1 MRRIGAVDATVSDM
15 RANVGNPTETL
26 VNVDYIAKLLL
37 KSPDTIYRMARSGA
51 IPAFKVG
58 GEWRFFESKVIAHF
72 TAPPEMWAQ
81 SERSR
86 RARRI
91 TD

>member
-1 MRRIGAVDATVSDM
+1 MQ
-15 RANVGNPTETL
+15 ANVGGPTETM
-26 VNVDYIAKLLL
+26 VNVEYIAKLLL

-58 GEWRFFESKVIAHF
+58 GEWRFFESKVIEHL
-72 TAPPEMWAQ
+72 TAPRQMWEQ

>member
-1 MRRIGAVDATVSDM
+1 MSRM
-15 RANVGNPTETL
+15 QANVGGPTETM
-26 VNVDYIAKLLL
+26 VNVGYIAKLLL

-58 GEWRFFESKVIAHF
+58 GEWRFFESEVIDYL
-72 TAPPEMWAQ
+72 TAPPQMWEQ